1 MKKILSVSMAAAMTL
16 SLAACGAASSEST
29 AASSETT
36 TSSATSE
43 AGAIEAS
50 AVTGIAQC
58 CDVGTIDDE
67 SFNQGCWEAIK
78 AYGESNGVEVNYYL
92 PPDDPSD
99 EDRQTLIRNA
109 VNDGFN
115 TIVCV
120 GYLYGS
126 SIAWAAEEYPD
137 INIIGVDITAG
148 DIGTEEIPSNV
159 YCITFKEEQAGYLA
173 GYAAVKDGF
182 TQLGFLG
189 GQAVPAVI
197 RYGYGF
203 VQGADAAAQELGTN
217 VTINY
222 WYGNQFFGDANITA
236 RMESWYSGGTEVV
249 FACGGGIYTS
259 AVEAAVNY
267 DGWVIGVDVDQHYV
281 GENGVADG
289 AYSYNPFLT
298 SAMKGLGAAVTDAL
312 DHAASGT
319 WSEVGGT
326 NGNYGL
332 EEGDYIGLPTAETSW
347 AFRTFTVEDYQA
359 ELEKLRSGE
368 ITVDNSSDPAVQP
381 TTSEFTTVNY
391 QEYVSF
397 LPFFSAAGVL
407 APAAFSYKKFC
418 PP

>member
-1 MKKILSVSMAAAMTL
+1 MKKLLALVMAASMAL
-16 SLAACGAASSEST
+16 SLAACGGNDAASTADSTATEST
-29 AASSETT
+29 STEATAEEAVGEET
-36 TSSATSE
+36 SA
-43 AGAIEAS
+43 
-50 AVTGIAQC
+50 GIAKIAQV

-67 SFNQGCWEAIK
+67 SFNQGCWDAIV
-78 AYGESNGVEVNYYL
+78 AYGETNGIDTDYYL

-109 VNDGFN
+109 VNDGAD

-126 SIAWAAEEYPD
+126 SIAWASSEYPD
-137 INIIGVDITAG
+137 VNFIGVDITAG
-148 DIGTEEIPSNV
+148 DINAEGEIPANV

-189 GQAVPAVI
+189 GQALPAVI

-217 VTINY
+217 ISINY

-236 RMESWYSGGTEVV
+236 KMESWYQNGTEVV

-259 AVEAAVNY
+259 AVEAAVKSE
-267 DGWVIGVDVDQHYV
+267 GMVIGVDVDQHYV

-298 SAMKGLGAAVTDAL
+298 SAMKGLGEAVTDAL
-312 DHAASGT
+312 DHAAAGT
-319 WSEVGGT
+319 WDTIGGT

-332 EEGDYIGLPTAETSW
+332 EEGDYVGLPTAETSW
-347 AFRTFTVEDYQA
+347 CFTTFTQDEYTA
-359 ELEKLRSGE
+359 LLEKIRSGE
-368 ITVDNSSDPAVQP
+368 VTISNSSDTEP
-381 TTSEFTTVNY
+381 TVSEFTTVDY
-391 QEYVSF
+391 QQ
-397 LPFFSAAGVL
+397 
-407 APAAFSYKKFC
+407 
-418 PP
+418 

>member
-1 MKKILSVSMAAAMTL
+1 
-16 SLAACGAASSEST
+16 
-29 AASSETT
+29 
-36 TSSATSE
+36 
-43 AGAIEAS
+43 
-50 AVTGIAQC
+50 
-58 CDVGTIDDE
+58 
-67 SFNQGCWEAIK
+67 CWEAIK

-109 VNDGFN
+109 VNDGYN

-126 SIAWAAEEYPD
+126 SIAWEAEEYPD

-259 AVEAAVNY
+259 AVEA
-267 DGWVIGVDVDQHYV
+267 
-281 GENGVADG
+281 
-289 AYSYNPFLT
+289 
-298 SAMKGLGAAVTDAL
+298 
-312 DHAASGT
+312 
-319 WSEVGGT
+319 
-326 NGNYGL
+326 
-332 EEGDYIGLPTAETSW
+332 
-347 AFRTFTVEDYQA
+347 
-359 ELEKLRSGE
+359 
-368 ITVDNSSDPAVQP
+368 
-381 TTSEFTTVNY
+381 
-391 QEYVSF
+391 
-397 LPFFSAAGVL
+397 
-407 APAAFSYKKFC
+407 
-418 PP
+418 

>member
-1 MKKILSVSMAAAMTL
+1 MKKILSLTMAAAMAL
-16 SLAACGAASSEST
+16 SLAACGNTAEAPAEES
-29 AASSETT
+29 ATT
-36 TSSATSE
+36 NSATSE
-43 AGAIEAS
+43 AAEGGETSAAIA
-50 AVTGIAQC
+50 GIAQV

-312 DHAASGT
+312 DHAAGGT

-391 QEYVSF
+391 QE
-397 LPFFSAAGVL
+397 
-407 APAAFSYKKFC
+407 
-418 PP
+418 

>member
-203 VQGADAAAQELGTN
+203 VQGADAAAQEMGAN
-217 VTINY
+217 IHINY
-222 WYGNQFFGDANITA
+222 WYGGAFSGDANITA
-236 RMESWYSGGTEVV
+236 KMESWYSGGTQVV

-259 AVEAAVNY
+259 AVEAAVKY
-267 DGWVIGVDVDQHYV
+267 DGKVIGVDVDQNYI
-281 GENGVADG
+281 GVNDVESG
-289 AYSYNPFLT
+289 KYSYNPFLT
-298 SAMKGLGAAVTDAL
+298 SAMKGLSAGVTDAIT
-312 DHAASGT
+312 HIAEGT
-319 WSEVGGT
+319 WDTIAGT

-332 EEGDYIGLPTAETSW
+332 QEGDYVGLPTAEESW
-347 AFRTFTVEDYQA
+347 NFSTFTVEEYEALA
-359 ELEKLRSGE
+359 EKIRSGE
-368 ITVDNSSDPAVQP
+368 LVVDNSSDDAVKP
-381 TTSEFTTVNY
+381 ETSDFTKVDY
-391 QEYVSF
+391 QV
-397 LPFFSAAGVL
+397 
-407 APAAFSYKKFC
+407 
-418 PP
+418 